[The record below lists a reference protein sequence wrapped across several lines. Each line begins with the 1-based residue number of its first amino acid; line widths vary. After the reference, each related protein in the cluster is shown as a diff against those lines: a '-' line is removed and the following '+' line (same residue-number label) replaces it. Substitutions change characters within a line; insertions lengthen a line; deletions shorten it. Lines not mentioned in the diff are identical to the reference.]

1 MRSTRLAV
9 ASVVAGSALLGWSA
23 AGVTT
28 IADKLPGTPA
38 PPAPPARQPSPTLVV
53 YEIHATSPQF
63 HPERDW

>member
-38 PPAPPARQPSPTLVV
+38 PPARQASPDLVV
-53 YEIHATSPQF
+53 FET
-63 HPERDW
+63 HPPHPDFDHDRDW

>member
-23 AGVTT
+23 AGVAS

-38 PPAPPARQPSPTLVV
+38 PPQRESSPVLVV
-53 YEIHATSPQF
+53 YEGHLPL
-63 HPERDW
+63 HPDRTW